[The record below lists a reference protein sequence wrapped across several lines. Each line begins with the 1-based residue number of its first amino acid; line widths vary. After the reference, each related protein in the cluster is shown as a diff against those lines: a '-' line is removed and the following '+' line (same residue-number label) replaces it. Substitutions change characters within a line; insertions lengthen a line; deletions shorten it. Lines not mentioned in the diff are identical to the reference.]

1 MNICHICLER
11 PWQYDH
17 QTIHDGKKEYLQSSQ
32 ARSTIYVATN
42 EEEGNS
48 EANGNNEVEN

>member
-32 ARSTIYVATN
+32 ARSTIFVATN